1 MIPIEKL
8 ERRTWSFLIFSI
20 SSLMITGI
28 SFSSAVFAQSED
40 KEDKFVDILN
50 TELKRSFK
58 LLKKKGRYPIYYL
71 AYRVMED
78 DYVSY
83 TGKFGC
89 ITKESDQSR
98 FRNFQVELRV
108 GSNKLDN
115 SHKLRNVNEF
125 VSHVVSDSLPIED
138 NEAAIR
144 NVLWRST
151 DKAFKAAQK
160 QFTLVKARKD
170 LKVKEQDQSG
180 DFTREKVYRYSGKVD
195 EFKYVDKSWQDKLR
209 RLSNLFN
216 KYPEIRDSSVSFSSE
231 RQISYMVSNQGQL
244 KREQTKANL
253 VSIYAEAVADD
264 GMILWLYDR
273 YESPNMDGLP
283 TYKELESYVNRMA
296 KRLTKLTKAPVAEP
310 FVGPAI
316 LSGRAAGVFFHEILG
331 HRLEGHRQKDETEG
345 RTFKDKVDTKI
356 MPSFISVHDDPSLAI
371 LNGINLSGYY
381 KFDDEGIPSRKVV
394 LVDKGI
400 LKGFLMS
407 RSPIDGFP
415 NSNGHGRCDYVN
427 APCAR
432 QGNLMVI
439 VDDKKR
445 VSIQELK
452 KMLKKEAKRQGKPY
466 GLLFDEMSGGST
478 FTQVSQPQLYKLYP
492 LLVTKVFADDRPD
505 EIIRGVDIVGTP
517 LASLENILGAGDD
530 LGIFNGV
537 CGAESGSVPVSASS
551 PSLLIQKI
559 EVQRKPKSDE
569 KPTLLPPPPGWKEG
583 DRNEN

>member
-1 MIPIEKL
+1 MKKELKFKIWIKSLVFICLVLFPLTNSCESIALEKASQDDFIE
-8 ERRTWSFLIFSI
+8 
-20 SSLMITGI
+20 
-28 SFSSAVFAQSED
+28 
-40 KEDKFVDILN
+40 ILD
-50 TELKRSFK
+50 TELKRSYQ
-58 LLKKKGRYPIYYL
+58 LLKDKGRYPLYYL

-78 DYVSY
+78 DFVSY

-108 GSNKLDN
+108 GSQELDN
-115 SHKLRNVNEF
+115 SHKLRNVDES
-125 VSHVVSDSLPIED
+125 VSHVVSDSLPIEN
-138 NEAAIR
+138 NEMAIR
-144 NVLWRST
+144 NFLWRTT

-160 QFTLVKARKD
+160 QLTLVKARKD
-170 LKVKEQDQSG
+170 LKVEEQDKSG
-180 DFTREKVYRYSGKVD
+180 DFTKEISARHLGIVD
-195 EFKYVDKSWQDKLR
+195 QFKFEDSTWKETLR
-209 RLSNLFN
+209 HLSKEFN
-216 KYPEIRDSSVSFSSE
+216 KYPIIRDSSVSFSSE
-231 RQISYMVSNQGQL
+231 RQISYLVSNQGQL

-273 YESPNMDGLP
+273 FESPQLDGLP
-283 TYKELESYVNRMA
+283 SKKELVSYVNTMA
-296 KRLTKLTKAPVAEP
+296 TRLTLLTKAPVAEP

-316 LSGRAAGVFFHEILG
+316 LSGRAAGVFFHEVLG
-331 HRLEGHRQKDETEG
+331 HRLEGHRQKDEAEG
-345 RTFKDKVDTKI
+345 RTFKDKVGTKI
-356 MPSFISVHDDPSLAI
+356 MPSFISVHDDPSLAK
-371 LNGINLSGYY
+371 LNGVDLSGYY

-394 LVDKGI
+394 LVDRGV

-407 RSPIDGFP
+407 RSPITGFP
-415 NSNGHGRCDYVN
+415 KSNGHGRCDYIN

-439 VDDKKR
+439 ASSNKR
-445 VSIQELK
+445 VPLK
-452 KMLKKEAKRQGKPY
+452 ALRTMLKEEAKRQGKPY
-466 GLLFDEMSGGST
+466 GLIFDEMSGGST

-517 LASLENILGAGDD
+517 LASLENILSAGSD

-551 PSLLIQKI
+551 PSLLIQTI

-569 KPTLLPPPPGWKEG
+569 KPPLLPPPSFCKRGSQ
-583 DRNEN
+583 NE